1 MTTAEQAYN
10 HWKKA
15 MKMDLRVYTDQQLF
29 ELGFNAAKSI
39 MNEMEKLVSEMER
52 ENKKLSAEIK
62 KLRKANKNESA

>member
-29 ELGFNAAKSI
+29 ELGFNAAKLI
-39 MNEMEKLVSEMER
+39 INEMDKVIADMDR
-52 ENKKLSAEIK
+52 ENKKMAAEIK
-62 KLRKANKNESA
+62 KLRKPIKDESA